1 MSPWW
6 GALSLGE
13 RFTARAHS
21 SWGICPEL
29 DVSSFG
35 GTPQE
40 AEQSLREAV
49 TAFLDECETLGTLE
63 EVMEEAGFSKQ
74 DRGWTPREPVLAELL
89 TTE

>member
-1 MSPWW
+1 MVGRVVFRGEVYRE
-6 GALSLGE
+6 GALFVGV
-13 RFTARAHS
+13 
-21 SWGICPEL
+21 CPEL

-49 TAFLDECETLGTLE
+49 AAFLDECETLGTLE